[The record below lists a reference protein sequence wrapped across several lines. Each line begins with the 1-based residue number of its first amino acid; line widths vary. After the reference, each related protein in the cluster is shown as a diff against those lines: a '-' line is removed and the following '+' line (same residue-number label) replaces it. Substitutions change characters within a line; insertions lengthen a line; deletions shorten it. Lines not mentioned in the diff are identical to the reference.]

1 LYKGGTFIERKL
13 DESDRLERE
22 RMQMSIEERV
32 LPKHIKA
39 ATELENKRR
48 ECVQNQQILYK
59 QMEQANRERNKD
71 AYIELH
77 ELYQKQVRRD
87 SEISKELSA
96 M

>member
-1 LYKGGTFIERKL
+1 MNIVLVENTTNVCIFGLGIATLMYGLYKGGTFIERKL

-39 ATELENKRR
+39 ATELENERR

-59 QMEQANRERNKD
+59 QMEQA
-71 AYIELH
+71 
-77 ELYQKQVRRD
+77 
-87 SEISKELSA
+87 
-96 M
+96 